1 MDLLQG
7 ETPKFGRIAGIKEGY
22 EKSGFL
28 RTKAL
33 IYLKHGNIGP
43 IEVQ

>member
-7 ETPKFGRIAGIKEGY
+7 DTPKFGRIAGIGEGY
-22 EKSGFL
+22 EKGGFL

-33 IYLKHGNIGP
+33 IYLKRGKIGP
-43 IEVQ
+43 IEVE